1 MSASWLGREGKIVF
15 SQTVNTGSMRMRL
28 SVVST
33 YFLLS
38 IWSQVEALEP
48 TGKASGEVLY
58 KTVLLLNFVTVVFS
72 PRSDEA

>member
-1 MSASWLGREGKIVF
+1 
-15 SQTVNTGSMRMRL
+15 MRMRL